1 MLSSRVWTRVSG
13 NLSKRCRGSTAA
25 FCSVD
30 VGPSKLHRISR
41 HGLNFAP
48 VLQVI
53 DNMDRFCTTRSFS
66 MASTAADESQDVP
79 RFIHNIRN
87 VAIVA
92 HVDHGKTTIVD
103 NLLRCAT
110 QSLSESNDNNDGN
123 GDLVMDCGD
132 LERERGITIK
142 SKVTRL
148 DYQKNGHDGI
158 FTINVVDTPGHSDF
172 AGEVDRIISMIDGV
186 CLVVDAAEGAMAQTK
201 YVLSRALKAGLKPIV
216 ILNKCDKDEAWAR
229 IEDGE
234 VETELFD
241 VFDGLGANDEQMD
254 YITIYSSGKA
264 GWATADMDLARD
276 IVEGKM
282 KPDDTT
288 SMTTLLD
295 SILDNI
301 KPPEVASLVGINDS
315 SCEPFALAAT
325 TVGFDNFLGRLC
337 TGRIYCGTI
346 QKGDV
351 VALIPRNTP
360 KEQVHTMNLQ
370 TSTITGIFVN
380 RGVSRIPLEPAVA
393 KAGDIV
399 TLAGVPDAMNVGDS
413 ITLLS
418 NPLESS
424 IETPPINPPT
434 ISMEIG
440 ANTSP
445 LAGKEGSIVASS
457 RVRER
462 LHQEV
467 DNNVTLAITK
477 SETDA
482 ERSVVHARG
491 ELQLGILI
499 EEMRREGYEMTV
511 SPPKIITTVCPETGK
526 TLEPYE
532 EVIIDVESEFSGT
545 TINALTGSRK
555 GVLLNMSDSADGK
568 TRLTFEIPS
577 RGLLGFNNEISTL
590 TRGTAVV
597 NHLFLENREYAGHVG
612 GEYKGKLVSND
623 SGKANIYSL
632 ANLANRGVLF
642 IDPGDTVYGGM
653 VIGENSKT
661 GDLEVNPV
669 RAKETSNVR
678 SAGKEEKAYVPP
690 AKKMTIE
697 EFIGYMNDDEVLEIT
712 PQSVRLRKSELDAGI
727 REREARKRKKQMA
740 AIADKKR

>member
-1 MLSSRVWTRVSG
+1 MLSSRVWTRASG
-13 NLSKRCRGSTAA
+13 KLSMGRRASAAACGLFDTRLSK
-25 FCSVD
+25 F
-30 VGPSKLHRISR
+30 HRIS
-41 HGLNFAP
+41 HHNLKFSP
-48 VLQVI
+48 IVQVI
-53 DNMDRFCTTRSFS
+53 DNTDRFCIRSFS
-66 MASTAADESQDVP
+66 VASAAKDEFHDDS
-79 RFIHNIRN
+79 RFIQNIRN

-110 QSLSESNDNNDGN
+110 QSISESSNNDDSR

-148 DYQKNGHDGI
+148 DYQKSGHDGL

-201 YVLSRALKAGLKPIV
+201 YVLSRALRAGLKPIV

-264 GWATADMDLARD
+264 GWATADIDIARE
-276 IVEGKM
+276 IVEGKR
-282 KPDDTT
+282 KPDGMT
-288 SMTTLLD
+288 SMTALLD
-295 SILDNI
+295 SILENI
-301 KPPEVASLVGINDS
+301 KPPQVASLRGINDS

-337 TGRIYCGTI
+337 TGRIYSGEI

-360 KEQVHTMNLQ
+360 KEQVSSMNLQ
-370 TSTITGIFVN
+370 SSTITGIFVN
-380 RGVSRIPLEPAVA
+380 RGVSRIPLEPPIA

-399 TLAGVPDAMNVGDS
+399 TLAGVPDVMNVGDS

-418 NPLESS
+418 NPLEAP

-445 LAGKEGSIVASS
+445 LAGKEGTIVASS

-462 LHQEV
+462 LHHEV

-526 TLEPYE
+526 ILEPFE

-545 TINALTGSRK
+545 AINALTGSRK

-568 TRLTFEIPS
+568 TRLTFEVPS

-632 ANLANRGVLF
+632 ANIANRGVLF
-642 IDPGDTVYGGM
+642 IDPGDIVYGGM

-690 AKKMTIE
+690 SKKMTIE
-697 EFIGYMNDDEVLEIT
+697 EFIGYMNDDEVLEVT
-712 PQSVRLRKSELDAGI
+712 PLSVRLRKSELDPGI